1 MRGEPPPKAR
11 RGDALTIDRAG
22 GGGLALL
29 ALWVLWEC
37 RRLPLGSWR
46 EPGPGACPAALAL
59 VALGLGLAI
68 VAAGGRAACLAAVD
82 WGESRRALV
91 IVAACAFLALGLERL
106 GYRLS
111 VLVTLLFLVGAVE
124 RRGLVTAVS
133 SAAGMAWGSY
143 FLFNTLLKVP
153 LPVGPLGF

>member
-1 MRGEPPPKAR
+1 M
-11 RGDALTIDRAG
+11 LTTDRAG
-22 GGGLALL
+22 GAGLGLL

-46 EPGPGACPAALAL
+46 EPGPGAMPAGLAL
-59 VALGLGLAI
+59 LALGLGLAI
-68 VAAGGRAACLAAVD
+68 VVVGAQAPRLAAVG
-82 WGESRRALV
+82 WGEARRALV
-91 IVAACAFLALGLERL
+91 IVAVCAFLALGLERV

-111 VLVTLLFLVGAVE
+111 VLVALAVLVGAVQ
-124 RRGLVTAVS
+124 RRGPVVGVIF
-133 SAAGMAWGSY
+133 AGGLAWGSF